1 MFVKIKS
8 FIVFLY
14 LGDILVSSC
23 ADSWDC
29 GDFQGE
35 DGLDDGRKEP
45 LAKAMLLTGP
55 SGVGKTAVVYACAQ
69 ELGFKVG
76 I

>member
-1 MFVKIKS
+1 M
-8 FIVFLY
+8 IVFC
-14 LGDILVSSC
+14 IEKVSLSFF

-35 DGLDDGRKEP
+35 AGTEGESLETP
-45 LAKAMLLTGP
+45 CNTMLITGP
-55 SGVGKTAVVYACAQ
+55 SGVGKTAAVYACAQ

-76 I
+76 IKLEQYI